1 MHANNWGGCITDANP
16 GQISPG
22 ELQLPS
28 WTLTTGLN
36 IYKSHPP
43 PAFLLSSPPPPP
55 APPPPAVQTGQYRAA
70 AGLSGFS
77 REEASSTSG
86 SGASSSSSR
95 VEAEVEE
102 QQPASSKWPA
112 SSTSSLLQAVD
123 TADSCLGI
131 EDTSRE
137 AEDTAHTKDICWA
150 QLTHREDTYCSQKS
164 REESLL
170 ATRKS
175 FEISGREKEAEE
187 ETYWT
192 YRRDPEVGVEVNSRR
207 ELGREGALG
216 GRMSSRYLFSC
227 SCRGG

>member
-1 MHANNWGGCITDANP
+1 MDATNWGGCITDAHP

-36 IYKSHPP
+36 ISAPAAH

-55 APPPPAVQTGQYRAA
+55 PPTVQTGQYRAA

-77 REEASSTSG
+77 RARSSTSG
-86 SGASSSSSR
+86 SGASSSSSSR
-95 VEAEVEE
+95 AEAEVEE

-112 SSTSSLLQAVD
+112 SSTSSLLQTVD
-123 TADSCLGI
+123 TTDSCLGI
-131 EDTSRE
+131 EEETSRE
-137 AEDTAHTKDICWA
+137 AEDRPHTKDICWG
-150 QLTHREDTYCSQKS
+150 QLTHREDTYWSQKS

-170 ATRKS
+170 ATRES
-175 FEISGREKEAEE
+175 FEISGRKKEVEE

-192 YRRDPEVGVEVNSRR
+192 YRREPEVGVEVESRR

-216 GRMSSRYLFSC
+216 GRMSSR
-227 SCRGG
+227 

>member
-36 IYKSHPP
+36 IYDHPP
-43 PAFLLSSPPPPP
+43 PAFLLSSP
-55 APPPPAVQTGQYRAA
+55 PPPPAVQTGQYRAA

-137 AEDTAHTKDICWA
+137 AEDTAHTKEICWG
-150 QLTHREDTYCSQKS
+150 QLTHREDNYCSQKS
-164 REESLL
+164 REESF
-170 ATRKS
+170 AVRKS
-175 FEISGREKEAEE
+175 FEISVREREAEE

-192 YRRDPEVGVEVNSRR
+192 YRREPEVGVEVNSRR

-216 GRMSSRYLFSC
+216 GRMSSR
-227 SCRGG
+227 